1 MRINIKLLKE
11 LLSNLD
17 ESKEIDICSAY
28 SSGEAKLEL
37 VKQLKPTELEY
48 YRLTI

>member
-1 MRINIKLLKE
+1 MKINIKLLKE

-37 VKQLKPTELEY
+37 VKQIKPTESEC

>member
-1 MRINIKLLKE
+1 MKINIKLLKE

-37 VKQLKPTELEY
+37 VKQLKPTESEC